1 VSYYWFLE
9 VNPVDWEVTNTLI
22 ELGATHV
29 STNMLGDK
37 HIRRFVKNISDEEA
51 TLLIL
56 QFGDRI
62 SIWKV
67 SSQEEEGLRSRGFI
81 KS

>member
-1 VSYYWFLE
+1 MKYYWFLE
-9 VNPVDWEVTNTLI
+9 INPIDWEVTNTLI
-22 ELGATHV
+22 EIGATHV
-29 STNMLGDK
+29 STNMLGDS
-37 HIRRFVKNISDEEA
+37 HIRRFIKEITDEEA
-51 TLLIL
+51 TMLTL

-67 SSQEEEGLRSRGFI
+67 SAKEEMDLRSRGFI